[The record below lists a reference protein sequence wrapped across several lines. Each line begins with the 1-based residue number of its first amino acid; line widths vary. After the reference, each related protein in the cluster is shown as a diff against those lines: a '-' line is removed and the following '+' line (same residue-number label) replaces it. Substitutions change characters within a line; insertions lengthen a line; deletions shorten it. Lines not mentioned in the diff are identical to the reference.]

1 MDGKVNIMIWPTV
14 IPLIINITY
23 AYMRIPNK
31 SWPDF
36 QAINTFLCFLLRHL
50 FGCEV
55 SSPTLFLL
63 GKHAHTHT
71 PSMVVFS
78 PPTPPCFKAWTNIK
92 ENPRIS
98 SRWRN
103 GTVLER
109 PLQWKSQISKRRYSR
124 VALASASPSPNQGL
138 TLGGRL
144 AFCPSTGLS
153 TLPPLEGTMAPGC
166 RVFKVCWRIWT
177 VFYYYYYYYYL
188 SWLIF
193 VKRFTRPLQ
202 EHRLAI
208 VNELNKS
215 CSSQLL
221 DISWHMYR
229 SRIHFLCH
237 VY

>member
-1 MDGKVNIMIWPTV
+1 M
-14 IPLIINITY
+14 
-23 AYMRIPNK
+23 
-31 SWPDF
+31 
-36 QAINTFLCFLLRHL
+36 
-50 FGCEV
+50 
-55 SSPTLFLL
+55 L

-71 PSMVVFS
+71 HTPSMVLFS
-78 PPTPPCFKAWTNIK
+78 HPPPHVLKLGQTFKK
-92 ENPRIS
+92 NPRIS

-177 VFYYYYYYYYL
+177 VFYL
-188 SWLIF
+188 WLLFSCQKIH
-193 VKRFTRPLQ
+193 KTLH

-208 VNELNKS
+208 VNELNKY

-221 DISWHMYR
+221 GISWHMYR
-229 SRIHFLCH
+229 SRIHLLCH